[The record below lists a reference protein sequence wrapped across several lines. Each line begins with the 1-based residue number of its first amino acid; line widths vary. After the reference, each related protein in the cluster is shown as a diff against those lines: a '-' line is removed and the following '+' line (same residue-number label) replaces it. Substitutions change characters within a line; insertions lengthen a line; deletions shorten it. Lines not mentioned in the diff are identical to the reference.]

1 MLKYSSQ
8 TSKCQAVFMR
18 SESCTFDFYNNES
31 FYKNKKYI
39 KKETRKQ
46 KQPMRGC
53 KYAKISNLLIKKNT
67 KKYKKMRFDL
77 ILIFSL
83 LIFSCFDFYQQ
94 QCTNSLWFELILTN
108 KNTKYQV
115 YYIFLTFLTFCF
127 HLCNLE
133 SWRHLSL
140 VLLLLLL
147 ILVLRD
153 K

>member
-1 MLKYSSQ
+1 
-8 TSKCQAVFMR
+8 
-18 SESCTFDFYNNES
+18 
-31 FYKNKKYI
+31 
-39 KKETRKQ
+39 
-46 KQPMRGC
+46 
-53 KYAKISNLLIKKNT
+53 
-67 KKYKKMRFDL
+67 MRFDL